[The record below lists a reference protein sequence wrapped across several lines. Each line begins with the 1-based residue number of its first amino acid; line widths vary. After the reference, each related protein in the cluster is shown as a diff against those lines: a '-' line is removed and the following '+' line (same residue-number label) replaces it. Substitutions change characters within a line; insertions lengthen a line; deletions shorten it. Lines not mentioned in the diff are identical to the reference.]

1 MHPHRTA
8 LLTVALAAA
17 LLPAGASAADRDGA
31 IDVDHPSFAWDS
43 KLGTGFTTLSNL
55 HDTIPCGTPLVHD
68 CDLTLIKVTG
78 EGTVALVN
86 ESSDPNAV
94 DTDLYVYES
103 DADGTKGA
111 QLAHS
116 AQGSPTPNEA
126 TSVDTAGGDSW
137 LLVEIDYT
145 DNLAGT
151 VHGTATFTPAP
162 PEEEEPPLET

>member
-1 MHPHRTA
+1 MRLSSPA
-8 LLTVALAAA
+8 LIAALAAVA
-17 LLPAGASAADRDGA
+17 LVPSAALAADRAGA
-31 IDVDHPSFAWDS
+31 LDADHPTFAWDS

-55 HDTIPCGTPLVHD
+55 HDKVPCGTPVVHD
-68 CDLTLIKVTG
+68 CDFTLLKVTG
-78 EGTVALVN
+78 AGSVAIVN

-103 DADGTKGA
+103 DAEGTKGA
-111 QLAHS
+111 QLASS

-126 TSVDTAGGDSW
+126 TAVDTGEGESW

-162 PEEEEPPLET
+162 PEEEPSVEE